1 MDCVE
6 YLSYWLLAD
15 ILVIDHLINILV
27 IDYLLNISFSLFSL
41 CSWALLSLMVW
52 LRACSDN
59 RSAYSLWENLAP
71 CSTMEESIS
80 CWRKKSKSNKEIIY
94 RFSSRSQLQNIPHK
108 AEILRFYKIEM
119 QCFHKRGFL
128 RLSLTDFANIL
139 AINKTKET
147 SLVKTLAWTRLHADK
162 MIWSSSQNSNLAT
175 IPCGISCH
183 WVSTYSL
190 TPRTKCRWW
199 LFNENNVQ
207 TTRTAVK
214 GKWSGTYFRVRVQ

>member
-59 RSAYSLWENLAP
+59 RSAYSLWENLSP

-94 RFSSRSQLQNIPHK
+94 RFSSRSQLQNIPTQGRNFTFLQDRN
-108 AEILRFYKIEM
+108 AMFSQEGFSTVIADRFCQHSSNQQNQGNFPRKDTGLDTFARWQNDLKFKSKLKPGNYTVWYK
-119 QCFHKRGFL
+119 
-128 RLSLTDFANIL
+128 LSLGVYL
-139 AINKTKET
+139 
-147 SLVKTLAWTRLHADK
+147 
-162 MIWSSSQNSNLAT
+162 
-175 IPCGISCH
+175 
-183 WVSTYSL
+183 
-190 TPRTKCRWW
+190 
-199 LFNENNVQ
+199 
-207 TTRTAVK
+207 
-214 GKWSGTYFRVRVQ
+214 